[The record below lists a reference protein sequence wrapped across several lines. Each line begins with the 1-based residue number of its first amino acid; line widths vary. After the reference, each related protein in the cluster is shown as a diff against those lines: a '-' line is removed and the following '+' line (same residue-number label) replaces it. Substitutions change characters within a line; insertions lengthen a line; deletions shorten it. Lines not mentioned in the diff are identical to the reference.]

1 MIGLETSGTA
11 IDKYSL
17 VDGFGMET
25 LALLEHY
32 QGTSDCYCGDE
43 RYKSGNETEDNI
55 HDDEP
60 YNRASGCG
68 CRPVDVAT
76 LQPHQFKRPLKPL
89 EHGIGLVAVFVA
101 LFRHRSDAEEE
112 RQSLCSGHKEDAGT
126 DNHHD

>member
-1 MIGLETSGTA
+1 MTGLETSGTA

-17 VDGFGMET
+17 VDGFGMES

-32 QGTSDCYCGDE
+32 QGTSDCYCSDE
-43 RYKSGNETEDNI
+43 RYKSGNETENYI
-55 HDDEP
+55 HDNKP

-68 CRPVDVAT
+68 CRPVDVAA
-76 LQPHQFKRPLKPL
+76 LQSHQFKRPLKPL
-89 EHGIGLVAVFVA
+89 EHGIGLVAFFVA

-112 RQSLCSGHKEDAGT
+112 RQSLGSSHEEDAGA